1 MHARTGTLQVSPDRI
16 DDVVRKLESE
26 QLGDEARTQA
36 AATGEAD
43 QPVVDRFEV
52 LLDDMV

>member
-1 MHARTGTLQVSPDRI
+1 MGISFWESEADLQA
-16 DDVVRKLESE
+16 SE